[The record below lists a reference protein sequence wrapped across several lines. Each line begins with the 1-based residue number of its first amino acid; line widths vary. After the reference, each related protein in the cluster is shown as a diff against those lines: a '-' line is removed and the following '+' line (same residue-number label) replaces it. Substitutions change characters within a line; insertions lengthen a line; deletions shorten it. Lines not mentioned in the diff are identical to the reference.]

1 MNTDSLIDQLIEAF
15 RCLPGVGPKTA
26 QRMVYHLLQRDQ
38 AGGLKLAEQLTTTL
52 NKVSRC
58 SQCRDLTEHEVCQLC
73 RHPTRQSDTLCV
85 VESPADVIALEMT
98 GGFKGRYFVLMGTL
112 SPLDGVG
119 PAELGLELLK
129 SRCAQGI
136 AEVILA
142 IGSTVEGEA
151 TCHYISEMLKPTNV
165 AVTRLAQGIPFGGDL
180 EYLDGGTLVHALEG
194 RKQIV

>member
-1 MNTDSLIDQLIEAF
+1 LKQESMIDQLIEAF

-26 QRMVYHLLQRDQ
+26 QRMVYHLLQRDPN
-38 AGGLKLAEQLTTTL
+38 GGKKLALQLTATL
-52 NKVSRC
+52 DSV
-58 SQCRDLTEHEVCQLC
+58 SQCRQCRNLTELDVCELC
-73 RHPTRQSDTLCV
+73 SHPARQGNMLCV

-98 GGFKGRYFVLMGTL
+98 GGYKGHYFVLMGTL

-129 SRCAQGI
+129 TRCGDGI
-136 AEVILA
+136 SEVILA

-151 TCHYISEMLKPTNV
+151 TCHYITESIRPMG
-165 AVTRLAQGIPFGGDL
+165 VTVSRLAQGIPFGGDL
-180 EYLDGGTLVHALEG
+180 EYMDGGTLIHALEG